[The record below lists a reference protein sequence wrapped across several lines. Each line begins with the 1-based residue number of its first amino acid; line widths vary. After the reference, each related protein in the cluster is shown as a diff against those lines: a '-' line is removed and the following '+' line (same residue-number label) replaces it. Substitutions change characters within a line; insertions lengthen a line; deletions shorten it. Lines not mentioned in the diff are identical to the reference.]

1 MPLVQPL
8 TQQQYVYDGDIYY
21 IGSYIA
27 LKEDGTPSQVRSDRN
42 RWRYN
47 VLKWENNQWM
57 IPDPPT
63 MDILLTSTGEWGIVA
78 PANDEEFGGNRPPEP
93 GDNVLDTIR
102 GPIQLG
108 GKRRKFTKKRRSKK
122 RKSTK
127 KRKSKRK
134 KRSKRR

>member
-8 TQQQYVYDGDIYY
+8 TQQQYVYNGDIYY

-27 LKEDGTPSQVRSDRN
+27 LTEDGARSHTRADRN
-42 RWRYN
+42 RWRYK
-47 VLKWENNQWM
+47 VLKRENNQWI